1 MIYLLGCLE
10 KKRNIKKDFFLS
22 WNVYSLIAVVVQSL
36 SCVWLF
42 VIPWTATHLASLSFT
57 ISWSLLKFMSIGS
70 VMPSSHLILYC
81 PLLLLPSVFPSIR
94 VFSNELALS
103 IRWPNYWSF
112 ICSISLSNEYSGLI
126 SFKMD
131 WFDLVAV
138 RGTLKSLLQY
148 HSSTAS
154 ILRYSPFFT
163 VQLLHLYMTTGK
175 TIALTK
181 WIFVGKVMSLLINT
195 LFRFVIAFLQGA
207 SIF

>member
-94 VFSNELALS
+94 VLSNELALS
-103 IRWPNYWSF
+103 IRWSNYWSF
-112 ICSISLSNEYSGLI
+112 SFSISPSSEYSGLI
-126 SFKMD
+126 SFITD
-131 WFDLVAV
+131 WFDLLAV
-138 RGTLKSLLQY
+138 QGTLKSILQH
-148 HSSTAS
+148 HSSKAS
-154 ILRYSPFFT
+154 ILWCS
-163 VQLLHLYMTTGK
+163 L
-175 TIALTK
+175 
-181 WIFVGKVMSLLINT
+181 SLLYT
-195 LFRFVIAFLQGA
+195 WLLVKPYVWLFRPLLQSGISDFLILCLGLLYLFFQG
-207 SIF
+207 SGIV